1 MEQTNVPVP
10 EGERDIHMQS
20 SVLTNAYDVRAG
32 EFQTAGDASA
42 SIKRKLKQ
50 LGVNSNV
57 LRRIA
62 VASYEA
68 ELNLIIHSNGGQL
81 KLEITPDAIILVS
94 EDSGPGI
101 ADLSKA
107 MQEGFSTANEEAR
120 DLGFGA
126 GMGLPNMKRNADGF
140 EIESEVGKGTRIQM
154 AFKLA

>member
-1 MEQTNVPVP
+1 
-10 EGERDIHMQS
+10 MQS
-20 SVLTNAYDVRAG
+20 SILTNAYDVRAG

-50 LGVNSNV
+50 IGVNSTV

-81 KLEITPDAIILVS
+81 KLEMTPDSIILVS
-94 EDSGPGI
+94 EDIGPGI
-101 ADLSKA
+101 ADISKA
-107 MQEGFSTANEEAR
+107 MQEGFSTASEEAR

-140 EIESEVGKGTRIQM
+140 ELESEVGKGTRIQM
-154 AFKLA
+154 SFKLV